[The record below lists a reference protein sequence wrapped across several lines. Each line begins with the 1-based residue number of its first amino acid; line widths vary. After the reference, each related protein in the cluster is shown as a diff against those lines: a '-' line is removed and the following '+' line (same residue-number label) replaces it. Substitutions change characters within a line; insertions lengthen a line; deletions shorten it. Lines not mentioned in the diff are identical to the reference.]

1 LITGAAGSIGSA
13 LANRIASLKPKQ
25 LVLLDNNESGLFEI
39 YEEVKEKC
47 NADYVVGDIRNR
59 ETIEEVFQKYKIDIV
74 YHTAAYKHVVLM
86 EKYPDEAYRVN
97 CDGLLHIVH
106 SSIRNGTKKFI
117 FISTDK
123 AVNPISVMG
132 KSKKYGETFCLSLKD
147 AVTKFIVV
155 RFGNVM
161 ASRGSVIPIWQKA
174 IQENKDLIVTD
185 KKMKR
190 YFMGIYEAVDL
201 ILEAT
206 RLGKGGEIFV
216 LDMGKQILIEDLAKM
231 MIKLSGK
238 DLKIRYTKPSKGEKY
253 DESLMTKEEVKR
265 SVKRGKLFIIKN

>member
-1 LITGAAGSIGSA
+1 
-13 LANRIASLKPKQ
+13 
-25 LVLLDNNESGLFEI
+25 LFEI

-132 KSKKYGETFCLSLKD
+132 KSKKYGETVCLSLKD

-265 SVKRGKLFIIKN
+265 SVKRGRLFIIKS